1 MTHKK
6 INKVL
11 WRVLGILP
19 FYLFAFLPLN
29 AQKVQIDHPVVNV
42 GKTGFEMPVTA
53 TFELKNKGSRHLSIV
68 DVKTDC
74 GCTKAD
80 YPKKSIGGGDKF
92 TISMTYDARQLGHFT
107 KQAAVWFSNSE
118 KPLWLTMKGVVV
130 TEMTDHSKNYPYAFG
145 DLLADMNNVEFDDVK
160 QGEHPEVEIRV
171 LNNGSSVMTPNI
183 QHLPPY
189 LTSMASPETLAPGR
203 AGKVTLMLNTEH
215 LHDYGLTQTTVY
227 LAEQLGNR
235 VSADTELPVSVVL
248 LPNTT
253 LFSGSNKQYAPCME
267 LSADSLTLG
276 VVNGKKRKSEVITI
290 TNTGRTA
297 LNISSLQ
304 MFTKGL
310 KVTLD
315 KRELQPRE
323 SAKLKITMS
332 DRNQLL
338 KARQKPRVLM
348 ITNDPDHAKVV
359 ITINVE

>member
-1 MTHKK
+1 MIH
-6 INKVL
+6 IYNNKVL
-11 WRVLGILP
+11 RRVMGLLP
-19 FYLFAFLPLN
+19 FCLFGLLPLN

-80 YPKKSIGGGDKF
+80 YPQKSIGGGDKF

-130 TEMTDHSKNYPYAFG
+130 TEMTDHSKNYPFAFG

-189 LTSMASPETLAPGR
+189 LTSMATPETLAPGR
-203 AGKVTLMLNTEH
+203 AGKVTLMLNTDH

-235 VSADTELPVSVVL
+235 VSADSELPVSVVL

-315 KRELQPRE
+315 KRELQPHE

-348 ITNDPDHAKVV
+348 ITNDPDHSKVV
-359 ITINVE
+359 IKVGVK